1 MVERVR
7 RLPQN
12 PFAPG
17 AARRRDID
25 WREPEMTVR
34 AEKRPGAGWNTYAAL
49 LLIFA
54 GVMQILNG
62 LWALDRQDTA
72 VDSLFW
78 GDNLEAWG
86 WIYLIA
92 GIALVV
98 VGAFIFKRAPWA
110 TLAGIALAFL
120 GAIVNLFWIF
130 SYPLVSVLAIA
141 LYLLAAYGLTT
152 YSLEELE

>member
-1 MVERVR
+1 
-7 RLPQN
+7 
-12 PFAPG
+12 
-17 AARRRDID
+17 
-25 WREPEMTVR
+25 MTVR
-34 AEKRPGAGWNTYAAL
+34 TEKRPGAGWNTYAAL
-49 LLIFA
+49 LLIFS

-92 GIALVV
+92 GIAIVV

-141 LYLLAAYGLTT
+141 LYLLAVYGLTT

>member
-1 MVERVR
+1 
-7 RLPQN
+7 
-12 PFAPG
+12 
-17 AARRRDID
+17 
-25 WREPEMTVR
+25 MTVR
-34 AEKRPGAGWNTYAAL
+34 TEKRPGAGWNTYAAL

-62 LWALDRQDTA
+62 LWALDRQDTV

-141 LYLLAAYGLTT
+141 LYLLAVYGLTT

>member
-1 MVERVR
+1 
-7 RLPQN
+7 
-12 PFAPG
+12 
-17 AARRRDID
+17 
-25 WREPEMTVR
+25 MTVR
-34 AEKRPGAGWNTYAAL
+34 SEKRPGAGWNTYAAL

-62 LWALDRQDTA
+62 LWALDRQDTPI
-72 VDSLFW
+72 DSLFW

-92 GIALVV
+92 GIVLVLI
-98 VGAFIFKRAPWA
+98 GAFIFRRANWA
-110 TLAGIALAFL
+110 TLAGIAAAFL

-141 LYLLAAYGLTT
+141 LYLLAVYGLTT

>member
-1 MVERVR
+1 
-7 RLPQN
+7 
-12 PFAPG
+12 
-17 AARRRDID
+17 
-25 WREPEMTVR
+25 MTVMT
-34 AEKRPGAGWNTYAAL
+34 EKRPGRGWTAFAAI

-54 GVMQILNG
+54 GIKQILDG

-86 WIYLIA
+86 WIYLII

-98 VGAFIFKRAPWA
+98 IGIFIFKRAPWA
-110 TLAGIALAFL
+110 TLAGIAAAFI

-130 SYPLVSVLAIA
+130 SYPLVSILAIT
-141 LYLLAAYGLTT
+141 LYLLAVYGLTT

>member
-1 MVERVR
+1 
-7 RLPQN
+7 
-12 PFAPG
+12 
-17 AARRRDID
+17 
-25 WREPEMTVR
+25 MTVT
-34 AEKRPGAGWNTYAAL
+34 AEKRLGAGWNTYAAL

-72 VDSLFW
+72 IDSLFW
-78 GDNLEAWG
+78 GNNLDAWG

-92 GIALVV
+92 GIVLVV
-98 VGAFIFKRAPWA
+98 IGAFIFRRATWA
-110 TLAGIALAFL
+110 TLAGIAAAFL

-141 LYLLAAYGLTT
+141 LYLLAVYGLTT
-152 YSLEELE
+152 YSLEELD

>member
-1 MVERVR
+1 
-7 RLPQN
+7 
-12 PFAPG
+12 
-17 AARRRDID
+17 
-25 WREPEMTVR
+25 MTVR
-34 AEKRPGAGWNTYAAL
+34 SERRPGRGWNAYAAL

-54 GVMQILNG
+54 GVMQIMNG

-92 GIALVV
+92 GIVLVV
-98 VGAFIFKRAPWA
+98 IGAFIFRRATWA
-110 TLAGIALAFL
+110 VLAGIAAAFL

-130 SYPLVSVLAIA
+130 SYPLVSVLAIT
-141 LYLLAAYGLTT
+141 LYLLAVYGLTT
-152 YSLEELE
+152 YSLEELD

>member
-1 MVERVR
+1 
-7 RLPQN
+7 
-12 PFAPG
+12 
-17 AARRRDID
+17 
-25 WREPEMTVR
+25 MTVTSER
-34 AEKRPGAGWNTYAAL
+34 RPGRGWNAFAAL

-86 WIYLIA
+86 WLYLIA
-92 GIALVV
+92 GIVLVV
-98 VGAFIFKRAPWA
+98 VGVFILRRAAWA

-120 GAIVNLFWIF
+120 GAMVNLFWIF
-130 SYPLVSVLAIA
+130 SYPLVSLLAIT
-141 LYLLAAYGLTT
+141 LYLLAAYGLVT
-152 YSLEELE
+152 YSLEEAD

>member
-1 MVERVR
+1 
-7 RLPQN
+7 
-12 PFAPG
+12 
-17 AARRRDID
+17 
-25 WREPEMTVR
+25 MTVR
-34 AEKRPGAGWNTYAAL
+34 TEKRPGAGWNTYAAL

-62 LWALDRQDTA
+62 LWALDRQDTV

>member
-1 MVERVR
+1 
-7 RLPQN
+7 
-12 PFAPG
+12 
-17 AARRRDID
+17 
-25 WREPEMTVR
+25 MTVTSER
-34 AEKRPGAGWNTYAAL
+34 RPGRGWNAYAAI

-54 GVMQILNG
+54 GVMQIMNG

-92 GIALVV
+92 GIVLVLIGV
-98 VGAFIFKRAPWA
+98 FIFRRATWA
-110 TLAGIALAFL
+110 VLAGIAAAFL

-130 SYPLVSVLAIA
+130 SYPLVSVLAIT
-141 LYLLAAYGLTT
+141 LYLLAVYGLTT
-152 YSLEELE
+152 YSLEEVE